1 MGHDYLL
8 LALLFLVPGTLFWF
22 VRADLRGLMRGA
34 ALMALPF
41 ATTEWLFYPEYWAP
55 KFLFDLADRIGFGI
69 EDVLLLVG
77 LAAFTSTAYAV
88 AFRRT
93 VVPGVSGARPWKRM
107 AGGIVAVLGV
117 AALLLGLDVPILY
130 ASVAAMVSTTVLV
143 LVLRSDLVIPSV
155 LGAGVSVVIYFG
167 LCLLF
172 EALVPG
178 AAVERIWK
186 PSVFLEGR
194 LLGVPLDE
202 ILYGL
207 GAGFAGTAFPA
218 WALGLRFVP
227 LAQGSESSAEKSR
240 STSSRVL

>member
-1 MGHDYLL
+1 MTHDYLL

-34 ALMALPF
+34 AVMALPF

-69 EDVLLLVG
+69 EDVLLIVG
-77 LAAFTSTAYAV
+77 LAAFSSSAYAV

-93 VVPGVSGARPWKRM
+93 VVPLVPGTWPWKRV
-107 AGGIVAVLGV
+107 GGGVVAVLGM
-117 AALLLGLDVPILY
+117 AALLLGLGVPILY
-130 ASVAAMVSTTVLV
+130 AAVAAMVSTTVLV
-143 LVLRSDLVIPSV
+143 LVMRSDLLVPSL
-155 LGAGVSVVIYFG
+155 LGAGVTAVIYFG
-167 LCLLF
+167 LCLVF

-178 AAVERIWK
+178 EAVERIWK

-202 ILYGL
+202 LLYGT

-218 WALGLRFVP
+218 WAFGLRFVP
-227 LAQGSESSAEKSR
+227 LAQRNESNPAKSR
-240 STSSRVL
+240 STSSGVL